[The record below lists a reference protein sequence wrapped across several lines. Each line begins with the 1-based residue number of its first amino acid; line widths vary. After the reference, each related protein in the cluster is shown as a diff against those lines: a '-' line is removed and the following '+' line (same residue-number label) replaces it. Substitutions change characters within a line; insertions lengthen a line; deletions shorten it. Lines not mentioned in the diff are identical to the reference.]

1 MKLAFALPHVVELP
15 AITADWEFGVTG
27 PGQAAMVQRAD
38 ELGYD
43 MVCVPEHFVVP
54 HSHLELS
61 GPHYL
66 HSTVA
71 QAFIAGAT
79 QRIRVNSSVTILP
92 LQSPIVLAKAL
103 STADWMSGGRIT
115 ATFGVGWDAE
125 EFDALGVPFHERGR
139 IADEYLAAMIELWT
153 SDSPRFT
160 GNYVSFDAIAFAP
173 KPVQRP
179 HLPIW
184 IAGDADAALK
194 RAARF
199 ASGWWPF
206 LSKIEDVP
214 AKIDFIKSQ
223 PTYDGRPFEVMYP
236 LGMGRVAEGHVRAD
250 DSNFRP
256 GMGKQEIIDQL
267 CRFAEL
273 GVTYSSVPAPRLDGP
288 DAYMDHAQWVIEEIR
303 PLVTAARSD
312 TGRQDDSITGR
323 QTSQ

>member
-1 MKLAFALPHVVELP
+1 MKLAFALPHTLELP
-15 AITADWEFGVTG
+15 AITAKWEFTVTG
-27 PGQAAMVQRAD
+27 PEQAAMVKRAD

-43 MVCVPEHFVVP
+43 MVSVPEHFVVP
-54 HSHLELS
+54 KSHVELS

-92 LQSPIVLAKAL
+92 LHHPVVLAKAL

-139 IADEYLAAMIELWT
+139 MADEYLAPMVELWT
-153 SDSPRFT
+153 SESPKFD
-160 GNYVSFDAIAFAP
+160 GKYVSFDEIAFAP

-184 IAGDADAALK
+184 IGGDADAALK

-206 LSKIEDVP
+206 LSKVEDIP
-214 AKIDFIKSQ
+214 AKVDFIKSQ
-223 PTYDGRPFEVMYP
+223 PTYDGRPFDVMFP
-236 LGMGRVAEGHVRAD
+236 LGMGRVGEGHVSSD
-250 DSNFRP
+250 DPNYRP
-256 GMGKQEIIDQL
+256 GMMKQEIVDRL

-273 GVTYSSVPAPRLDGP
+273 GVTFSSVPPPRVSGP
-288 DAYMDHAQWVIEEIR
+288 QAFLDHAQWVIEEVK
-303 PLVTAARSD
+303 PQLPAPHK
-312 TGRQDDSITGR
+312 G
-323 QTSQ
+323 TS